1 MFCIRRFCSK
11 RIAEAAKAA
20 VEDQPEAFRRLELL
34 PKRAVKKPRTPFRN
48 TFDTEM
54 MPPRSNRQPTDQ
66 DWPSVWPTAR
76 SFQASV
82 VPLPIR
88 MGYQK
93 RRSRKPP
100 PDKHAN
106 LELIKIPNFLHLTP
120 PAIKKHCDAIRRF
133 CTPWPEVLKTDEQC
147 RTHFPIE
154 LEYSDYVHSGSS
166 IRDPRYR
173 VVTLRVSLS
182 AFPLD
187 FHAKDKL
194 IRLVGH
200 RYDKKSNTLTLIAN
214 TCPARHQ
221 NREYALYLLTVLLH
235 EANRREAWENEMVEQ
250 DLHRRYWERSGC
262 VDALLEIVKKREAS
276 GESAVS
282 TEMADSTALLEQLR
296 QDTVVREF
304 IDAWELYR
312 NDEEEKPESLKTYG
326 DSVRKLLGLPS
337 SLACVPDL

>member
-1 MFCIRRFCSK
+1 MNGLTVPFARTFCSK
-11 RIAEAAKAA
+11 KIAEAVKAA
-20 VEDQPEAFRRLELL
+20 MEDGPETFRPLELL
-34 PKRAVKKPRTPFRN
+34 PKRAVKKPPKPFRN
-48 TFDTEM
+48 AFDNEV
-54 MPPRSNRQPTDQ
+54 MPPRSTRQAVDQ
-66 DWPSVWPTAR
+66 DWASVWPTAR

-93 RRSRKPP
+93 PKSKKPP

-133 CTPWPEVLKTDEQC
+133 CTPWPDGLETDEQC

-154 LEYSDYVHSGSS
+154 FEYSDYVHSGSS

-194 IRLVGH
+194 IRLVGD
-200 RYDKKSNTLTLIAN
+200 RYNKKSNILTLTADC
-214 TCPARHQ
+214 CPARHQ
-221 NREYALYLLTVLLH
+221 NRDYALYLLTVLLH
-235 EANRREAWENEMVEQ
+235 EANKREDWESEMVEE
-250 DLHRRYWERSGC
+250 DFSRRYWERSNC
-262 VDALLEIVKKREAS
+262 IAALLEILKRRKANEKS
-276 GESAVS
+276 LVSSESADKE
-282 TEMADSTALLEQLR
+282 TLLAEIKQDS
-296 QDTVVREF
+296 VVQEF
-304 IDAWELYR
+304 INAWECYR
-312 NDEEEKPESLKTYG
+312 NDEEEKPESIKAYG

-337 SLACVPDL
+337 L